1 MFLQRLS
8 TRTGGVQK
16 PEQSDMG
23 DLGFPLRNHGGI
35 FCFAITLPVNAYN
48 SNPFTTDSSNHP
60 DDRLPGF
67 LQLIR
72 IAMDDRWSVHNAGR
86 KHLDHHS

>member
-1 MFLQRLS
+1 MF
-8 TRTGGVQK
+8 K
-16 PEQSDMG
+16 DQSKRHG

-35 FCFAITLPVNAYN
+35 LCFAITLPVNAYN

-72 IAMDDRWSVHNAGR
+72 IAMDDRFGP
-86 KHLDHHS
+86 